1 MKHRTWA
8 LFYSS
13 HETQSS
19 FPSALL
25 TKMGSNKVVIGK
37 LRLFLFSVLNTNVA
51 VTVGIQWDNIDEI
64 GIKAVIENSRQLVK
78 IIIERITAKKLEVNA
93 DS

>member
-1 MKHRTWA
+1 
-8 LFYSS
+8 
-13 HETQSS
+13 
-19 FPSALL
+19 
-25 TKMGSNKVVIGK
+25 MGSNKVVIGK